1 MIPVDQE
8 FLHDPTNGINGDCLR
23 ACIASIL
30 ETSIEN
36 IPHFLRSGSA
46 KDCNN
51 ELNLFLAERGLFLL
65 DVEYSGAKAILD
77 ANILIGHACYHLIA
91 GPSPRHKDL
100 YHSVVGRNGDII
112 HDPHPSRDNLGG
124 THKDWVISFF
134 VSLYPNTWYNKD
146 SNLVFPIGEIN
157 LVPEIQTI
165 ILNNPNT
172 TC

>member
-51 ELNLFLAERGLFLL
+51 ELNLFLAKRGLFLL

-124 THKDWVISFF
+124 THKDWVISFLF
-134 VSLYPNTWYNKD
+134 PYIPIPGIIKIPIWY
-146 SNLVFPIGEIN
+146 FPK
-157 LVPEIQTI
+157 VK
-165 ILNNPNT
+165 
-172 TC
+172 